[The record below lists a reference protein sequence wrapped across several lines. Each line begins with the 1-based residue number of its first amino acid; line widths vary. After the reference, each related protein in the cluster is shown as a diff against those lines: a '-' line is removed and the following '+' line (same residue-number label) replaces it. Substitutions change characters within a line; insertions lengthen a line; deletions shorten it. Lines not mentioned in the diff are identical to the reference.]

1 MNGLRERYADALITL
16 HTFSEAQT
24 LASYVATELSTA
36 YGPLYLWCYLRE
48 DSSGQCRLVGVGGP
62 SATGEQQNDSL
73 PFRGPETLPPVT
85 MHRAGHGL
93 SSAVRQTMLGEQ
105 AVAMLRDTWGESTR
119 AAIQAATACQYAA
132 VRAVLTKHGTVGLV
146 TLASVTPLSDDVA
159 LEVTGHVAVALT
171 TIYER
176 SISATSPRDPF
187 MRSMVAHVA
196 QREVDR
202 ANRYQRP
209 LSLAVL
215 EFGGADPHPRAL
227 MTATSLITRVMRLP
241 DTVGRLDD
249 GHLAVLLPETAA
261 AGAQSFL
268 RRLNQAASRATVSFH
283 GALAT
288 CPDDGRSWDELR
300 AIALARLSGTQAE
313 ACESGPLAE
322 AFHPPAAIEDEEP
335 QGEDDLQN
343 SVEAVLHRVRVAP
356 LEQREVGPWQLLL
369 QRLPPVLEVD
379 LDGFHVDTA
388 LFRVKATSI
397 RRLLR
402 ELRRAARTM
411 QADFSVGLDE
421 SSIRLWSEL

>member
-1 MNGLRERYADALITL
+1 
-16 HTFSEAQT
+16 
-24 LASYVATELSTA
+24 
-36 YGPLYLWCYLRE
+36 
-48 DSSGQCRLVGVGGP
+48 
-62 SATGEQQNDSL
+62 
-73 PFRGPETLPPVT
+73 
-85 MHRAGHGL
+85 
-93 SSAVRQTMLGEQ
+93 MLGEQ
-105 AVAMLRDTWGESTR
+105 AAQMLRDAWGESTV
-119 AAIQAATACQYAA
+119 AEVKAATAFAHAA
-132 VRAVLTKHGTVGLV
+132 MRAVLTKHGTVGLV
-146 TLASVTPLSDDVA
+146 ILASTRLLSDDVV

-171 TIYER
+171 GIYER
-176 SISATSPRDPF
+176 SASAASPRDPF

-261 AGAQSFL
+261 AGAESFL

-300 AIALARLSGTQAE
+300 ATALARLSGTQTE
-313 ACESGPLAE
+313 ACETGPPPA
-322 AFHPPAAIEDEEP
+322 AFHPPAAIEDEEL
-335 QGEDDLQN
+335 QGDDDLQN
-343 SVEAVLHRVRVAP
+343 AVEAVQHRVRVAP

-369 QRLPPVLEVD
+369 QRLPPVLEVE
-379 LDGFHVDTA
+379 LDGFHTDSA
-388 LFRVKATSI
+388 LFRVRATSI
-397 RRLLR
+397 RGLLR